1 MRTTR
6 SLTIVGLAAALAPS
20 VATAQ
25 PFQFLSSADATLYR
39 GTDSSLDNTFAGSD
53 EIRGMSILEN
63 GVNINGASFGDVIA
77 ISSPQG
83 QNDAQEVYR
92 VDNAF
97 AGTPTLVE
105 IGVTSEPV
113 SDIAFANGRIF
124 GVDNSGPAGT
134 ILVREFDNT
143 FNEINTF
150 DTGINIVDRGA
161 GGLAYDPAN
170 DLFYVT
176 DPDSDQLWSYQLGG
190 SATLLGNAG
199 LDFGQNDL
207 AFHNGRL
214 YAAIAALDRNTYHIG
229 EFNTADGSFFNILTV
244 GAYPGGAI
252 GAVVVP
258 ATPTLALLG
267 FGGMLAVRRRR

>member
-1 MRTTR
+1 MRTIT
-6 SLTIVGLAAALAPS
+6 TIAIAGLAAT
-20 VATAQ
+20 TASAQ
-25 PFQFLSSADATLYR
+25 FQFFSSADAVLYR
-39 GTDSSLDNTFAGSD
+39 GTDGGLTDTFNGAD

-63 GVNINGASFGDVIA
+63 GVNIAGASFGDVIA
-77 ISSPQG
+77 VSSPQG

-97 AGTPTLVE
+97 SGTPSLVQ

-134 ILVREFDNT
+134 ILVREFDAN

-170 DLFYVT
+170 DIFYVT
-176 DPDSDQLWSYQLGG
+176 DPDSDQLWSYSLGG
-190 SATLLGNAG
+190 SSTLLGNAG
-199 LDFGQNDL
+199 FDFGQNDL
-207 AFHNGRL
+207 AMFNGKL
-214 YAAIAALDRNTYHIG
+214 YAAIAELGRGTYNIG
-229 EFNTADGSFFNILTV
+229 EFNTTDGSFFNLVTV
-244 GAYPGGAI
+244 GAYPGGSI
-252 GAVVVP
+252 GAVVIP

-267 FGGMLAVRRRR
+267 LGGLAAARRRR